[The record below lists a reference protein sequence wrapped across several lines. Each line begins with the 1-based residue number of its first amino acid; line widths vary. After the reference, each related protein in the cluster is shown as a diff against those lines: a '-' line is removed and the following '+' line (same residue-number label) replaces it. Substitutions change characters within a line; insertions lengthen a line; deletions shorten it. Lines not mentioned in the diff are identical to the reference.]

1 MFIAYWSSQII
12 FSLFLCYSVSFGL
25 HYFWYKVS
33 GKSYLCSPECN
44 VSFFL
49 WLLLIQVLYHWFSE
63 YWLKYIKMWFFVPIY
78 SVWSLLTLL
87 RLLASIY
94 FYNQICNSS
103 YYSLDIS
110 PILNL
115 HMLDCLML
123 IHRSLEFCFCMYVS
137 MHTRIFF
144 LLFFLSF
151 SLNFFGGP
159 VSSSP
164 FCSSVLCNHLLSPS
178 SELRIFDF

>member
-103 YYSLDIS
+103 YYSLDIY

-115 HMLDCLML
+115 HMLDCLCWSTGHWSSVSVCML
-123 IHRSLEFCFCMYVS
+123 VCTHVFSFSFSFWVLVWTFLEGLYLQVLFV
-137 MHTRIFF
+137 
-144 LLFFLSF
+144 LLF
-151 SLNFFGGP
+151 
-159 VSSSP
+159 
-164 FCSSVLCNHLLSPS
+164 CAIIC
-178 SELRIFDF
+178 